1 MEAWRLDGSWPRDRS
16 AGRASGLWKLPRE
29 ALSIIDSIFRGG
41 LQLKADVSGAPAPWD
56 DFWYQPA
63 GGHASSSGM
72 RVTPE
77 TSKRLSTVVA
87 CVSWK
92 SRQPAMMPC
101 KIYTDIA
108 GGGKR
113 VVTNHPLY
121 DVLYST
127 PNELQTAFEFKQMM
141 QSHVELRGNAYAEK
155 IPGPRGP
162 VDQLI
167 PMHPDRVTVE
177 VLKNSGRLRYI
188 YNDPLTGGNRVLM
201 QDEVFHLREF
211 CDNSAVGQS
220 RIALGLDLF
229 GVALARQD
237 YIARFLK
244 NDGRSGWAITGFNP
258 KDGEADK
265 EFRRKIQSGQTGENR
280 GKVLILPPGLDIKAM
295 SVTPVEAQLLDSVKA
310 SAVEICTMFNVL
322 PHQVGVDAGKAATYA
337 SVEQFNIMSAVQS
350 VLPMLIM
357 WEQAIQ
363 RDLITDSRYYAKF
376 SMAALLRGDTATRF
390 AAYNTALAAGWMC
403 QDDVRELE
411 DMNPIPD
418 GVGKTF
424 WRPANWSPLKQLTNP
439 QPIPFGGKPAPG
451 GNDDQDED
459 QETNEGSGS
468 GDAEAKA
475 GRLKLLATSAA
486 DRCVR
491 REISGVKR
499 LIDQSA
505 GAYEITEF
513 YAEQVRFIVGVFNL
527 DAAGELAVKVACDG
541 RAQQLTMLL
550 SDEDD
555 EFHAAAQVW
564 IEQVGATEP
573 IKLVTLAVEGAK

>member
-1 MEAWRLDGSWPRDRS
+1 M
-16 AGRASGLWKLPRE
+16 
-29 ALSIIDSIFRGG
+29 FRGAFKI
-41 LQLKADVSGAPAPWD
+41 KADVSGAPAPWD

-63 GGHASSSGM
+63 GGQSSSSGM

-77 TSKRLSTVVA
+77 TAKRLSTVIA

-101 KIYTDIA
+101 KIYTEMP

-113 VVTNHPLY
+113 VVDNHPLY

-141 QSHVELRGNAYAEK
+141 QAHVELRGNAYARK

-167 PMHPDRVTVE
+167 PMHPDRIRVE
-177 VLKNSGRLRYI
+177 VLKGSGRLRYI
-188 YNDPLTGGNRVLM
+188 YNNPLTGGTETLM

-211 CDNSAVGQS
+211 CDNSAMGQS
-220 RIALGLDLF
+220 RIALGMDMF
-229 GVALARQD
+229 GVSLARQD
-237 YIARFLK
+237 FVARFLK
-244 NDGRSGWAITGFNP
+244 NDARTGWAITGFNP
-258 KDGEADK
+258 KNNEADE
-265 EFRRKIQSGQTGENR
+265 EFRRKIQAGQTGANR
-280 GKVLILPPGLDIKAM
+280 GMTLILPPGLDIKQM
-295 SVTPVEAQLLDSVKA
+295 SITPVEAQMLESMKA
-310 SAVEICTMFNVL
+310 SQVEICTMFNVL

-363 RDLITDSRYYAKF
+363 RDLISNPKYFAKF

-418 GVGKTF
+418 GIGKTF
-424 WRPANWSPLKQLTNP
+424 WRPANWAPLKQLTNP
-439 QPIPFGGKPAPG
+439 QAAPLGGKPGQPSG
-451 GNDDQDED
+451 DDDPDQDP
-459 QETNEGSGS
+459 ETNEGSGS
-468 GDAEAKA
+468 GDAQARD

-491 REISGVKR
+491 REVSGVNR

-505 GAYEITEF
+505 GAYQVAEF
-513 YAEQVRFIVGVFNL
+513 YSEQIRFIVGVFNL
-527 DAAGELAVKVACDG
+527 DAAGELAVKIACDA

-550 SDEDD
+550 EVASRADD
-555 EFHAAAQVW
+555 QEQYAAPTAW
-564 IEQVGATEP
+564 INHIAATEP